1 MKKLIDYFL
10 KGLVIFVPMALS
22 VFLLIWAFTSL
33 DAVFRNFL
41 PVSFPGMGILLTVLL
56 IFAIGFVASNFLGKR
71 LIALVE
77 KIFTGLPLVKL
88 LYSAVKD
95 MIEAFAGE
103 KKSFDKPVIASVIP
117 GGAAKV
123 VGFVTQESLENLG
136 LSDYVA
142 VYLPQ
147 SYNFAGN
154 VLLFPKESVKPL
166 QMESSQAMTFIV
178 SGGVSKGFP
187 ERQST

>member
-10 KGLVIFVPMALS
+10 KGLVIFVPMALT
-22 VFLLIWAFTSL
+22 VFLLIWAFKSL
-33 DAVFRNFL
+33 DAIFPDAL
-41 PVSFPGMGILLTVLL
+41 TASFPGMGILLTVLL
-56 IFAIGFVASNFLGKR
+56 IFVIGFVASNFLGKR
-71 LIALVE
+71 LFSLIE

-103 KKSFDKPVIASVIP
+103 KKSFDKPVIASIAP

-123 VGFVTQESLENLG
+123 VGFMTQESLENLG

-154 VLLFPKESVKPL
+154 VLLFPKDTVKPL
-166 QMESSQAMTFIV
+166 DIESSQAMAFIV
-178 SGGVSKGFP
+178 SGGVSKG
-187 ERQST
+187 SS